1 MRQGSDH
8 KIVKLHYIQCISFSI
23 IHGVFDM
30 YDSEGKKQLSLSE
43 VYSDCDYC

>member
-1 MRQGSDH
+1 M
-8 KIVKLHYIQCISFSI
+8 FSI

-43 VYSDCDYC
+43 VRSDDCILNL